1 MIISCRHPIIHPTNH
16 SIILSWVIQC
26 KLADDLDA
34 CRWFYNRPLQD
45 LNEAREKGIKLKT
58 RDTQNMIPSLKLA
71 NPRLNLVHSKVLQI
85 VNCHIKDVIIRI
97 GWLGDDL
104 LQRPSCTYINDF
116 DLICAGD
123 LEIKGLEEK
132 GPNSDMNHCIHDASW
147 SELIFMLSHKAQCA
161 GWKLMKVDL
170 KDATK
175 WCSAWGSIGKKDPSI
190 RSHECP
196 YRGSSRDRESNASMN
211 TLITGMEQP
220 VVPIE
225 PKLLHRISVMQA
237 LAMKWEAAPFR
248 TQ

>member
-1 MIISCRHPIIHPTNH
+1 MIISCRHPIIH
-16 SIILSWVIQC
+16 SIILSWVTQC
-26 KLADDLDA
+26 KLAEGLNA
-34 CRWFYNRPLQD
+34 CCWFYNRPLQE

-58 RDTQNMIPSLKLA
+58 RDTQNMIPSLKLV
-71 NPRLNLVHSKVLQI
+71 NPRLNLVHSKALQI

-123 LEIKGLEEK
+123 LDIKGLEEK
-132 GPNSDMNHCIHDASW
+132 GPNSDMHRCIHDASC
-147 SELIFMLSHKAQCA
+147 SELIFTLSHKAQGA
-161 GWKLMKVDL
+161 GRKLMKVDL

-175 WCSAWGSIGKKDPSI
+175 WCSAWGSIGKKDSSI

-196 YRGSSRDRESNASMN
+196 YCGSSCDRESNAPMN
-211 TLITGMEQP
+211 MLITGMEQP
-220 VVPIE
+220 AVPIE